1 MSCWYVDNSPSRKLI
16 TIENDDDEDND
27 DNDDETNSVAAAHG
41 IDAQQGYA
49 DHNEKK
55 KETKYNIV
63 PQSYLSTLIDSI
75 MWTNTIHDTIG
86 TMSFTSSM
94 RSC

>member
-41 IDAQQGYA
+41 IDA
-49 DHNEKK
+49 
-55 KETKYNIV
+55 
-63 PQSYLSTLIDSI
+63 
-75 MWTNTIHDTIG
+75 
-86 TMSFTSSM
+86 
-94 RSC
+94 